1 MFTTTLPDGRLKH
14 KIKGW
19 TGYQNPEE
27 PMTKTKWLRDD
38 VEYHEIQ
45 GSNSIYIVQKDRT
58 GKVSCECKGFQ
69 FRKNANILCKFYKKA
84 LDLYY

>member
-1 MFTTTLPDGRLKH
+1 MFDTTTLPDGRLKN
-14 KIKGW
+14 KIEGW
-19 TGYQNPEE
+19 TGNQNPGE
-27 PMTKTKWLRDD
+27 PMTKTRGLRDD

-69 FRKNANILCKFYKKA
+69 FRKKCKHIMQIL
-84 LDLYY
+84 